1 MDAIAIIP
9 QYQLIE
15 KLYAGSRTVVYRGIR
30 EADRLGI
37 VVKLLLRE
45 YPTFSELLQFRNQYT
60 IAKNLDS
67 PGIIRPYSLE
77 TYRNSYALVMEDF
90 GGTSLRGYVQNQPLT
105 LKEFLE
111 IAIQLADILNYLHHH
126 QIIHKDIKPAN
137 ILIHPETK
145 QVKII
150 DFSIASLLPKETQEI
165 KNPNVLEGTLAYL
178 APEQTGRMNRGI
190 DYRADFYALGV
201 TFFELLT
208 GELPFLTDDPM
219 ELLHCHIAKQPD
231 RFRIQNG
238 DRRLANAALT
248 KLENEE
254 AVPQVL
260 CDIVMKLMAKNAEDR
275 YQSALGLKYDLE
287 NCLEQLNFKD
297 KIETFKIA
305 TRDVCDRFLV
315 REKLY
320 GRENEV
326 QQLLTAFERVSQGS
340 SELML
345 VAGFSGI
352 GKTAVVNEVHKP
364 IVKQRGYFI
373 KGKFDQFNRNIPF
386 SAFVQAFRNLMM
398 QLLTET
404 DQQLHRWKTSILEA
418 VGENGQ
424 VIIEVIP
431 ELEIIIGQQSPAP
444 KLSGNAVQNRFNLLF
459 QKFVELFTTKE
470 HPLVMFLDDLQW
482 ADSASLKLMQLL
494 MSESAGGYLLLIGAY
509 RDNEVFAAHPLI
521 FTLEEIRKTQATINT
536 ITLATLSLLSLN
548 ELVADTLSCSLKIAE
563 PLTKLVY
570 QKSKGNPFFSTQF
583 LKSLYEDKLIV
594 FERKLGY
601 WQCDIVAVKALSITD
616 DVVEF
621 MALQLQKLPT
631 KTQNILKLAACI
643 GNQFNLATLAVVS
656 EQSELEASSD
666 LWRALQEGFI
676 LPQSEIYKF
685 YVGQETQDG
694 LKSSQTISYKFLH
707 DRIQQAAY
715 SLIPDGENQAIH
727 LQIGNLLLNNTP
739 IEKQEERIFEIVNQL
754 NIGVKLIIQQSDREQ
769 LAQLNLLAGQK
780 AKLSTAY
787 TAAME
792 YISFGIQLLTTDSWE
807 RKYALALALYEEA
820 AAAAYLIGEFDK
832 VEEFALQVQHHA
844 KVLLDRVKSIEIQIQ
859 SYLAQSRFD
868 NSIQTA
874 IALLNLLGVKLSP
887 QASQTETLLGLGKI
901 TLRLLG
907 KSPLSLIDLPNMTG
921 GEQLAAIRILAS
933 TNSTAY
939 IARPDLLPPIILS
952 EVSLSMQYGNA
963 AESAF
968 GYAWYGLIQCGII
981 GNIQAGYEF
990 GQLALQVLD
999 KFNAQELKARTFFIV
1014 ETFVNH
1020 WHQHTQETIAPLTEA
1035 YQVGLETGDIEYA
1048 SWASYTCSFHGYFIG
1063 EELSELEK
1071 KMGDYAE
1078 VYRQFKQEKPFT
1090 YINSFRQAIKNLL
1103 GESTNPSELSG
1114 SVYDAQN
1121 TRKLQEQAGDRTGLS
1136 FSYANELI
1144 LCYLFENYAA
1154 ASDAAINA
1162 ITYLDG
1168 VTSAAV
1174 VPVVYFYDALTQLNL
1189 YLKATAIEKKQII
1202 KKVTYHQKKLKKWVH
1217 HAPMNYQHK
1226 FDLIEAERHRVLQ
1239 HKNKAMELYDSSISL
1254 AKENGYIQEEALAN
1268 ELVAK
1273 FYLELGK
1280 EKVAQAYMQEAYY
1293 CYAKWGA
1300 KAKTDDLEKRYPQL
1314 LQPILQQQKLS
1325 FNSLETIAATGSTSI
1340 SKSTISTSATSTSIS
1355 EILDFVSVIKVAQ
1368 IISRSIQLDELITN
1382 LTKIILE
1389 NAGAKKCVLILPNED
1404 EWQIQAI
1411 ASINPND
1418 QQLVT
1423 VLSSQPLDDC
1433 QEVPVQLIQYVKH
1446 TLEALIIDNCQT
1458 EISGLI
1464 GDYMLRYQ
1472 PKSALC
1478 IPIINQGHL
1487 VGIIY
1492 LENNLTQGIFTI
1504 GRLVVINFLCT
1515 QAAISLENAR
1525 LYQQSQQALQD
1536 LQKAQL
1542 QLVQGEKM
1550 SALGNLVAGIAHEI
1564 NNPVGFIAGNIPP
1577 ALDYLK
1583 DIFDLLNLYQ
1593 QEYPQTNTVIADK
1606 IDAID
1611 LEYIQEDLPKL
1622 IASMELGINRI
1633 RDISTSLRTFSRA
1646 DQYYKVAC
1654 NIHEGINSTILILKH
1669 RLKANETRPAIE
1681 VITNYGNLPEVECFS
1696 GQLNQVFMNLLA
1708 NAIDAL
1714 EESNQGRSYQE
1725 IEANP
1730 NRITIRTFL
1739 QDNHVNILI
1748 ADNGKGMIAEVKQR
1762 IFDHLFTTKR
1772 VGQGTGLGL
1781 AIARQIVVEKH
1792 GGQIIVESE
1801 VGVGT
1806 QFAIAIPV
1814 K

>member
-9 QYQLIE
+9 EYQLIE

-30 EADRLGI
+30 EADKLGI
-37 VVKLLLRE
+37 VVKLLQRE

-67 PGIIRPYSLE
+67 PGIVRPYSLE

-90 GGTSLRGYVQNQPLT
+90 GGISLRDYVQNQPLAST
-105 LKEFLE
+105 EFLE
-111 IAIQLADILNYLHHH
+111 IAIQLANILNYLHHH

-145 QVKII
+145 QIKII

-208 GELPFLTDDPM
+208 GQLPFLTDDPM

-231 RFRIQNG
+231 QFKIQNS
-238 DRRLANAALT
+238 
-248 KLENEE
+248 KFKNEE
-254 AVPQVL
+254 AVSKVF
-260 CDIVMKLMAKNAEDR
+260 CDIVIKLMAKNAEDR

-287 NCLEQLNFKD
+287 TCLKQLNFTD

-305 TRDVCDRFLV
+305 TRDVCDRFLI

-326 QQLLTAFERVSQGS
+326 QQLLAAFERVSQGS

-398 QLLTET
+398 QLLTES
-404 DQQLHRWKTSILEA
+404 DQQLHDWKTSILEA

-424 VIIEVIP
+424 VILEVIP
-431 ELEIIIGQQSPAP
+431 ELEIIIGQQLPAP
-444 KLSGNAVQNRFNLLF
+444 KLSGNALQNRFNLLF
-459 QKFVELFTTKE
+459 QKFLEVFTTKE

-494 MSESAGGYLLLIGAY
+494 MSESASGYLLLIGAY
-509 RDNEVFAAHPLI
+509 RDNEVSIAHPLM
-521 FTLEEIRKTQATINT
+521 FTLEEINKAKATINT
-536 ITLATLSLLSLN
+536 ITLAPLSPSSLN
-548 ELVADTLSCSLKIAE
+548 ELVADTLTCSLEVAQ
-563 PLTKLVY
+563 PLTQLVY

-583 LKSLYEDKLIV
+583 FKALYEDNLIV
-594 FERKLGY
+594 FDWELGY
-601 WQCDIVAVKALSITD
+601 WQSDIVAVKALSLTD

-631 KTQNILKLAACI
+631 ATQNVLKLAACI
-643 GNQFNLATLAVVS
+643 GNQFDLATLAIVS
-656 EQSELEASSD
+656 EQSELETSSD

-676 LPQSEIYKF
+676 LPESEIYKF
-685 YVGQETQDG
+685 YVGQETEDG

-715 SLIPDGENQAIH
+715 SLIPNAQNQAIH
-727 LQIGNLLLNNTP
+727 LQIGELLLNNTP

-754 NIGVKLIIQQSDREQ
+754 NIGVKLIIKQSDREQ

-807 RKYALALALYEEA
+807 RKYALALALHEEA
-820 AAAAYLIGEFDK
+820 ASAAYLIGEFDK
-832 VEEFALQVQHHA
+832 VEEFVLQVQHHA
-844 KVLLDRVKSIEIQIQ
+844 KVLLDQVKSIEIQIQ

-874 IALLNLLGVKLSP
+874 IALLNLLGIKLSP
-887 QASQTETLLGLGKI
+887 QASQTQTLLGLGKI

-907 KSPLSLIDLPNMTG
+907 KSPLTLINLPNMTG
-921 GEQLAAIRILAS
+921 SEQLAAIRILAS

-952 EVSLSMQYGNA
+952 EVNLSMQYGNA

-968 GYAWYGLIQCGII
+968 GYAWYGLIQCGVL

-990 GQLALQVLD
+990 GQLALQVLE
-999 KFNAQELKARTFFIV
+999 KFNAQELKAKTFFIV
-1014 ETFVNH
+1014 QTFVNH
-1020 WHQHTQETIAPLTEA
+1020 WHQHLQETIAPLTEA

-1048 SWASYTCSFHGYFIG
+1048 AWASYSGSFHGYFIG
-1063 EELSELEK
+1063 HELSELEK
-1071 KMGDYAE
+1071 QMGDYAE
-1078 VYRQFKQEKPFT
+1078 VYRQFRQEKPYT
-1090 YINSFRQAIKNLL
+1090 YINTFRQAIKNLL
-1103 GESTNPSELSG
+1103 GQSTNPSYLSG
-1114 SVYDAQN
+1114 SVYDVQ
-1121 TRKLQEQAGDRTGLS
+1121 TIRTLQEKAGDRTGLS
-1136 FSYANELI
+1136 CSYANQLI
-1144 LCYLFENYAA
+1144 LCYLFENYAE
-1154 ASDAAINA
+1154 ASQAGINA

-1174 VPVVYFYDALTQLNL
+1174 VPIVYFYDVLAQLSL
-1189 YLKATAIEKKQII
+1189 YPTATTIEQKQII
-1202 KKVTYHQKKLKKWVH
+1202 KKVTSHQKKLKKWAH
-1217 HAPMNYQHK
+1217 YAPMNHQHK
-1226 FDLIEAERHRVLQ
+1226 FYLIEAERHRVLQ
-1239 HKNKAMELYDSSISL
+1239 QKNKAIELYERSISL

-1268 ELVAK
+1268 ELAAK
-1273 FYLELGK
+1273 LYLELGK
-1280 EKVAQAYMQEAYY
+1280 EKVAQVYMQEAYY

-1314 LQPILQQQKLS
+1314 LKPILQQQKLS
-1325 FNSLETIAATGSTSI
+1325 FNSLETIAAIASTS
-1340 SKSTISTSATSTSIS
+1340 TQLTLTSTSTSTNIS
-1355 EILDFVSVIKVAQ
+1355 DVLDFASLLKVAQ
-1368 IISRSIQLDELITN
+1368 VISRSIQLDELITN

-1389 NAGAKKCVLILPNED
+1389 NAGAKKCVLILPDED
-1404 EWQIQAI
+1404 EWQIQATT
-1411 ASINPND
+1411 SINPSD
-1418 QQLVT
+1418 QQLTT
-1423 VLSSQPLDDC
+1423 VISPQLLDDC
-1433 QEVPVQLIQYVKH
+1433 QEVPVKLIQYVKH
-1446 TLEALIIDNCQT
+1446 TLEPLVIDNCQT
-1458 EISGLI
+1458 EISGVI
-1464 GDYMLRYQ
+1464 DDYMLQYQ

-1478 IPIINQGHL
+1478 IPILNQGHL

-1492 LENNLTQGIFTI
+1492 LENSLTQGIFTI
-1504 GRLVVINFLCT
+1504 ARLVVINFLCT

-1525 LYQQSQQALQD
+1525 LYQQVQQALQD

-1542 QLVQGEKM
+1542 QLVQSEKM
-1550 SALGNLVAGIAHEI
+1550 SALGNLVAGVAHEI

-1583 DIFDLLNLYQ
+1583 DIFGLLDLYQ
-1593 QEYPQTNTVIADK
+1593 QEYPQSNAVIADK
-1606 IDAID
+1606 INAID
-1611 LEYIQEDLPKL
+1611 LEYVQEDLPKL
-1622 IASMELGINRI
+1622 IVSMELGINRI
-1633 RDISTSLRTFSRA
+1633 HDISTSLRTFSRA

-1654 NIHEGINSTILILKH
+1654 DLHEGINSTILILKH

-1681 VITNYGNLPEVECFS
+1681 VITDYGNFPEVQCFP
-1696 GQLNQVFMNLLA
+1696 GQMNQVFMNLLA

-1714 EESNQGRSYQE
+1714 EESNQGRTYRE
-1725 IEANP
+1725 IQANL
-1730 NRITIRTFL
+1730 NCIKIRTFL
-1739 QDNHVNILI
+1739 QDNHVNIWI
-1748 ADNGKGMIAEVKQR
+1748 ADNGNGMVAEVKQR
-1762 IFDHLFTTKR
+1762 IFDHLFTTKA

-1792 GGQIIVESE
+1792 GGQILVESE
-1801 VGVGT
+1801 VGKGT
-1806 QFAIAIPV
+1806 QFAIVIPV

>member
-1 MDAIAIIP
+1 
-9 QYQLIE
+9 
-15 KLYAGSRTVVYRGIR
+15 
-30 EADRLGI
+30 
-37 VVKLLLRE
+37 
-45 YPTFSELLQFRNQYT
+45 
-60 IAKNLDS
+60 
-67 PGIIRPYSLE
+67 
-77 TYRNSYALVMEDF
+77 
-90 GGTSLRGYVQNQPLT
+90 
-105 LKEFLE
+105 
-111 IAIQLADILNYLHHH
+111 
-126 QIIHKDIKPAN
+126 
-137 ILIHPETK
+137 
-145 QVKII
+145 
-150 DFSIASLLPKETQEI
+150 
-165 KNPNVLEGTLAYL
+165 
-178 APEQTGRMNRGI
+178 
-190 DYRADFYALGV
+190 
-201 TFFELLT
+201 
-208 GELPFLTDDPM
+208 
-219 ELLHCHIAKQPD
+219 
-231 RFRIQNG
+231 
-238 DRRLANAALT
+238 
-248 KLENEE
+248 
-254 AVPQVL
+254 
-260 CDIVMKLMAKNAEDR
+260 MAKNAEDR

-287 NCLEQLNFKD
+287 TCLKKLNFTD

-305 TRDVCDRFLV
+305 TRDVCDRFLI

-326 QQLLTAFERVSQGS
+326 QQLLAAFEPVSQGS

-386 SAFVQAFRNLMM
+386 SAFVQAFRNLIM
-398 QLLTET
+398 QLLTES
-404 DQQLHRWKTSILEA
+404 DQQLHDWKTRILEA

-424 VIIEVIP
+424 VILEVIP
-431 ELEIIIGQQSPAP
+431 ELEIIIGQQLPAP

-459 QKFVELFTTKE
+459 QKFLEVFTTKE

-494 MSESAGGYLLLIGAY
+494 MSESARGYLLLIGAY
-509 RDNEVFAAHPLI
+509 RDNEVSITHPLM
-521 FTLEEIRKTQATINT
+521 FTLEEINKAKATINT
-536 ITLATLSLLSLN
+536 ITLAPLSPSSLN
-548 ELVADTLSCSLKIAE
+548 ELVADTLTCSLEVAQ
-563 PLTKLVY
+563 PLTQLVY

-583 LKSLYEDKLIV
+583 FKALYEDNLIV
-594 FERKLGY
+594 FDRELGY
-601 WQCDIVAVKALSITD
+601 WQSDIVAVKALSLTD

-631 KTQNILKLAACI
+631 ATQNILKLAACI
-643 GNQFNLATLAVVS
+643 GNQFDLATLAIVS
-656 EQSELEASSD
+656 EQSQLETSSD

-685 YVGQETQDG
+685 YVGQEIEDG

-715 SLIPDGENQAIH
+715 SLIPNAQNQAIH
-727 LQIGNLLLNNTP
+727 LQIGELLLNNTP

-754 NIGVKLIIQQSDREQ
+754 NIGVKLIIKQSDREQ

-787 TAAME
+787 TAAIE

-807 RKYALALALYEEA
+807 RKYALALALHEEA
-820 AAAAYLIGEFDK
+820 ASAAYLIGEFDK
-832 VEEFALQVQHHA
+832 VEEFVLQVQHHA
-844 KVLLDRVKSIEIQIQ
+844 KVLLDQVKSIEIQIQ

-887 QASQTETLLGLGKI
+887 QASQTQTLLGLGKI

-907 KSPLSLIDLPNMTG
+907 KSPLTLIDLPNMTG

-952 EVSLSMQYGNA
+952 EVNLSMQYGNA

-968 GYAWYGLIQCGII
+968 GYAWYGLIQCGVI

-990 GQLALQVLD
+990 GQLALQVLE
-999 KFNAQELKARTFFIV
+999 KFNAHELKAKTFFIV
-1014 ETFVNH
+1014 QTFVNH
-1020 WHQHTQETIAPLTEA
+1020 WHQHLQETIAPLTEA

-1048 SWASYTCSFHGYFIG
+1048 AWASYSGSFHGYFIG
-1063 EELSELEK
+1063 HELSELEK
-1071 KMGDYAE
+1071 QMGDYAE
-1078 VYRQFKQEKPFT
+1078 VYRQFRQEKPYT
-1090 YINSFRQAIKNLL
+1090 YINTFRQAIKNLL
-1103 GESTNPSELSG
+1103 GQSTNPSYLSG
-1114 SVYDAQN
+1114 SVYDVQ
-1121 TRKLQEQAGDRTGLS
+1121 TIRTLQEKAGDRTGLS
-1136 FSYANELI
+1136 FSYTNQLI
-1144 LCYLFENYAA
+1144 LCYLFENYAE
-1154 ASDAAINA
+1154 ASEAAINA

-1174 VPVVYFYDALTQLNL
+1174 VPIVYFYDALAQLSL
-1189 YLKATAIEKKQII
+1189 YPTATAIEQKQII
-1202 KKVTYHQKKLKKWVH
+1202 KKVTSHQKKLKKWAH
-1217 HAPMNYQHK
+1217 YAPMNHQHK
-1226 FDLIEAERHRVLQ
+1226 FYLIEAERHRVLQ
-1239 HKNKAMELYDSSISL
+1239 QKNKAMELYDRSISL

-1273 FYLELGK
+1273 LYLELGK
-1280 EKVAQAYMQEAYY
+1280 EKVAQVYMQEAYY

-1300 KAKTDDLEKRYPQL
+1300 KAKTDDLEKCYPQL
-1314 LQPILQQQKLS
+1314 LKPILQQQKLS
-1325 FNSLETIAATGSTSI
+1325 FNSLETIAAIASTSTQLTLTSSSASTNI
-1340 SKSTISTSATSTSIS
+1340 SDV
-1355 EILDFVSVIKVAQ
+1355 LDFASLLKVAQ
-1368 IISRSIQLDELITN
+1368 VISQSIQLDELITN

-1389 NAGAKKCVLILPNED
+1389 NAGAKKCVLILPDED

-1411 ASINPND
+1411 TSINPSV
-1418 QQLVT
+1418 QQLTT
-1423 VLSSQPLDDC
+1423 VLSSQLLNDC
-1433 QEVPVQLIQYVKH
+1433 QEVPVKLIQYVKH
-1446 TLEALIIDNCQT
+1446 TLEPLVIDNCQT
-1458 EISGLI
+1458 EISGVI
-1464 GDYMLRYQ
+1464 DDYMLQYQ

-1478 IPIINQGHL
+1478 IPILNQGHL

-1492 LENNLTQGIFTI
+1492 LENSLTQGIFTI
-1504 GRLVVINFLCT
+1504 ARLVVINFLCT
-1515 QAAISLENAR
+1515 QGAISLENAR
-1525 LYQQSQQALQD
+1525 LYQQAQQALQD

-1542 QLVQGEKM
+1542 QLVQSEKM
-1550 SALGNLVAGIAHEI
+1550 SALGNLVAGVAHEI

-1583 DIFDLLNLYQ
+1583 DIFGLLDLYQ
-1593 QEYPQTNTVIADK
+1593 QEYPQSNAVIADK
-1606 IDAID
+1606 INAID
-1611 LEYIQEDLPKL
+1611 LEYVQEDLPKL

-1633 RDISTSLRTFSRA
+1633 HDISTSLRTFSRA

-1654 NIHEGINSTILILKH
+1654 DLHEGINSTILILKH

-1681 VITNYGNLPEVECFS
+1681 VITDYGNFPEVQCFP
-1696 GQLNQVFMNLLA
+1696 GQMNQVFMNLLA

-1714 EESNQGRSYQE
+1714 EESNQGRTYRE
-1725 IEANP
+1725 IQANP

-1748 ADNGKGMIAEVKQR
+1748 ADNGNGMVAEVKQR
-1762 IFDHLFTTKR
+1762 IFDHLFTTKA

-1781 AIARQIVVEKH
+1781 VIARQIVVEKH

-1801 VGVGT
+1801 VGKGT
-1806 QFAIAIPV
+1806 QFVLVIPV

>member
-30 EADRLGI
+30 EADHLGI
-37 VVKLLLRE
+37 VVKLLQRG

-60 IAKNLDS
+60 IAKNLDN

-90 GGTSLRGYVQNQPLT
+90 GGTSLRHYVQNQPLASR
-105 LKEFLE
+105 EFLE

-208 GELPFLTDDPM
+208 GQLPFLTDDPM

-231 RFRIQNG
+231 QFKIQNSKFKNG
-238 DRRLANAALT
+238 
-248 KLENEE
+248 EV
-254 AVPQVL
+254 VPQVL
-260 CDIVMKLMAKNAEDR
+260 CNITIKLMAKNAEDR

-287 NCLEQLNFKD
+287 NCLGQLNFTD

-305 TRDVCDRFLV
+305 SRDVCDRFLI

-326 QQLLTAFERVSQGS
+326 KQLLAAFERVSQGS

-398 QLLTET
+398 QLLTES
-404 DQQLHRWKTSILEA
+404 DQQLHHWKTRILEA
-418 VGENGQ
+418 VGDNGQ

-431 ELEIIIGQQSPAP
+431 ELEIIIGQQLPAP
-444 KLSGNAVQNRFNLLF
+444 NLSGNAVQNRFNLLF

-470 HPLVMFLDDLQW
+470 HPLVIFLDDLQW

-494 MSESAGGYLLLIGAY
+494 MSESTDGYLLLIGAY
-509 RDNEVFAAHPLI
+509 RDNEVFAAHPLN
-521 FTLEEIRKTQATINT
+521 FTLEEIRKVKTTINT
-536 ITLATLSLLSLN
+536 ITLANLSLLSLN
-548 ELVADTLSCSLKIAE
+548 ELVADTLSCSLGVAQ
-563 PLTKLVY
+563 PLTQLIY

-583 LKSLYEDKLIV
+583 LKAIYEDNLIT
-594 FERKLGY
+594 FDEKLGY
-601 WQCDIVAVKALSITD
+601 WQCDIVAVKALSLTD

-621 MALQLQKLPT
+621 MALQLQKLPAG
-631 KTQNILKLAACI
+631 TQNVLKLAACI
-643 GNQFNLATLAVVS
+643 GNQFDLGTLAIVS
-656 EQSELEASSD
+656 EQSELETSSD
-666 LWRALQEGFI
+666 LWKALQEGFI
-676 LPQSEIYKF
+676 LPRSEIYKF
-685 YVGQETQDG
+685 YIGQEIEDE
-694 LKSSQTISYKFLH
+694 LKSSQTITYKFLH

-715 SLIPDGENQAIH
+715 SLIPDDDNQVIHQRIGE
-727 LQIGNLLLNNTP
+727 LLLNNTP

-754 NIGVKLIIQQSDREQ
+754 NIGVKLIIKQSERDQ

-792 YISFGIQLLTTDSWE
+792 YLNFGIQLLATDSWE
-807 RKYALALALYEEA
+807 RKYTLALALYEEA
-820 AAAAYLIGEFDK
+820 AAAAYLTGEFDK

-887 QASQTETLLGLGKI
+887 QASQTQTLLGLGKI

-990 GQLALQVLD
+990 GQLALQVID

-1020 WHQHTQETIAPLTEA
+1020 WHQHTQETIAPLIEA

-1048 SWASYTCSFHGYFIG
+1048 SWASYTCSFHGYLIG

-1078 VYRQFKQEKPFT
+1078 VYRQFKQEKPYV

-1114 SVYDAQN
+1114 SVYDAQSIR
-1121 TRKLQEQAGDRTGLS
+1121 TLQKQSGDRTGLS

-1144 LCYLFENYAA
+1144 LCYLFQNYAD
-1154 ASDAAINA
+1154 ASDAAVNA

-1174 VPVVYFYDALTQLNL
+1174 VPVVYFYDALTQLAL
-1189 YLKATAIEKKQII
+1189 YPTATSIEQKQIL
-1202 KKVTYHQKKLKKWVH
+1202 KKVTSHQNKLKKWAH
-1217 HAPMNYQHK
+1217 HAPMNHQHK
-1226 FDLIEAERHRVLQ
+1226 FYLIEAEKHRVLHQ
-1239 HKNKAMELYDSSISL
+1239 KNKAIELYDRSISF
-1254 AKENGYIQEEALAN
+1254 AKENSYIQEEALAN
-1268 ELVAK
+1268 ELAAK
-1273 FYLELGK
+1273 LYIELGK

-1300 KAKTDDLEKRYPQL
+1300 KAKTDDLEKLYPQL
-1314 LQPILQQQKLS
+1314 LQPILQQQKLI
-1325 FNSLETIAATGSTSI
+1325 FNSLETIAVISSI
-1340 SKSTISTSATSTSIS
+1340 SKSTSTTSIS
-1355 EILDFVSVIKVAQ
+1355 DILDFVSVIKVAQ
-1368 IISRSIQLDELITN
+1368 AISRSIQLDELITN

-1389 NAGAKKCVLILPNED
+1389 NAGAKKCVLILPDED
-1404 EWQIQAI
+1404 EWKIQAM

-1418 QQLVT
+1418 NQLTTIV
-1423 VLSSQPLDDC
+1423 SSQRLDDS
-1433 QEVPVQLIQYVKH
+1433 QEVPVELIQYVKH
-1446 TLEALIIDNCQT
+1446 ILEPLVIDDCQT
-1458 EISGLI
+1458 EISGVI
-1464 GDYMLRYQ
+1464 GDYMLQYQ
-1472 PKSALC
+1472 PKSVLC
-1478 IPIINQGHL
+1478 IPIVNQGHL

-1492 LENNLTQGIFTI
+1492 LENSLTKGIFTND
-1504 GRLVVINFLCT
+1504 RLVVINFLCT

-1542 QLVQGEKM
+1542 QLVQSEKM

-1583 DIFDLLNLYQ
+1583 DIFSLIDLYQ
-1593 QEYPQTNTVIADK
+1593 QEYQQINPIIANK
-1606 IDAID
+1606 IDEID

-1681 VITNYGNLPEVECFS
+1681 VITDYGNLPEVECFS

-1725 IEANP
+1725 IEANL

-1739 QDNHVNILI
+1739 QDNYVNILI
-1748 ADNGKGMIAEVKQR
+1748 SDNGNGMIAEVKER
-1762 IFDHLFTTKR
+1762 IFEHLFTTKG

-1792 GGQIIVESE
+1792 GGKIIVESE
-1801 VGVGT
+1801 VGTGT
-1806 QFAIAIPV
+1806 QFAIAIPI
-1814 K
+1814 

>member
-1 MDAIAIIP
+1 
-9 QYQLIE
+9 
-15 KLYAGSRTVVYRGIR
+15 
-30 EADRLGI
+30 
-37 VVKLLLRE
+37 
-45 YPTFSELLQFRNQYT
+45 
-60 IAKNLDS
+60 
-67 PGIIRPYSLE
+67 
-77 TYRNSYALVMEDF
+77 
-90 GGTSLRGYVQNQPLT
+90 
-105 LKEFLE
+105 
-111 IAIQLADILNYLHHH
+111 
-126 QIIHKDIKPAN
+126 
-137 ILIHPETK
+137 
-145 QVKII
+145 
-150 DFSIASLLPKETQEI
+150 
-165 KNPNVLEGTLAYL
+165 
-178 APEQTGRMNRGI
+178 
-190 DYRADFYALGV
+190 
-201 TFFELLT
+201 
-208 GELPFLTDDPM
+208 
-219 ELLHCHIAKQPD
+219 
-231 RFRIQNG
+231 
-238 DRRLANAALT
+238 
-248 KLENEE
+248 
-254 AVPQVL
+254 
-260 CDIVMKLMAKNAEDR
+260 MAKNAEDR

-287 NCLEQLNFKD
+287 TCLKQLNFTD

-305 TRDVCDRFLV
+305 TRDVCDRFLI

-326 QQLLTAFERVSQGS
+326 QQLLAAFERVSQGS

-398 QLLTET
+398 QLLTES
-404 DQQLHRWKTSILEA
+404 DQQLHDWKTGILEA

-431 ELEIIIGQQSPAP
+431 ELEIIIGQQLPAP

-459 QKFVELFTTKE
+459 KKFLEVFTTKE

-482 ADSASLKLMQLL
+482 ADLASLKLMQLL
-494 MSESAGGYLLLIGAY
+494 MSESARGYLLLIGAY
-509 RDNEVFAAHPLI
+509 RDNEVSITHPLM
-521 FTLEEIRKTQATINT
+521 FTLEEINKAKATINT
-536 ITLATLSLLSLN
+536 ITLAPLSPSSLN
-548 ELVADTLSCSLKIAE
+548 ELVADTLTCSLEVAQ
-563 PLTKLVY
+563 PLTQLVY

-583 LKSLYEDKLIV
+583 FKALYEDNLIV
-594 FERKLGY
+594 FDGELGY
-601 WQCDIVAVKALSITD
+601 WQSDIVAVKALSLTD

-631 KTQNILKLAACI
+631 ATQNILKLAACI
-643 GNQFNLATLAVVS
+643 GNQFDLATLAIVY
-656 EQSELEASSD
+656 EQSELETSSN
-666 LWRALQEGFI
+666 LWKALQEGFI

-685 YVGQETQDG
+685 YVGQEIEDG

-715 SLIPDGENQAIH
+715 SLIPEDQNQAIH
-727 LQIGNLLLNNTP
+727 LQIGELLLNNTP

-754 NIGVKLIIQQSDREQ
+754 NIGVKLIIKQSDREQ

-787 TAAME
+787 TATME

-807 RKYALALALYEEA
+807 RKYALALALHEEA
-820 AAAAYLIGEFDK
+820 ASAAYLIGEFDK
-832 VEEFALQVQHHA
+832 VEEFVLQVQDHA
-844 KVLLDRVKSIEIQIQ
+844 KVLLDQVKSIEIQIQ

-887 QASQTETLLGLGKI
+887 QASQTQTLLGLGKI

-907 KSPLSLIDLPNMTG
+907 KSPLTLIDLPNMTG

-952 EVSLSMQYGNA
+952 EVNLSMQYGNA

-968 GYAWYGLIQCGII
+968 GYAWYGLIQCGVI

-990 GQLALQVLD
+990 GQLALQVLE
-999 KFNAQELKARTFFIV
+999 KFNAQELKAKTFFIV
-1014 ETFVNH
+1014 QTFVNH
-1020 WHQHTQETIAPLTEA
+1020 WHQHLQETIAPLTEA

-1048 SWASYTCSFHGYFIG
+1048 AWASYSGSFHGYFIG
-1063 EELSELEK
+1063 HELSELEK
-1071 KMGDYAE
+1071 QMGDYAE
-1078 VYRQFKQEKPFT
+1078 VYRQFRQEKPYT
-1090 YINSFRQAIKNLL
+1090 YINTFRQAIKNLL
-1103 GESTNPSELSG
+1103 GQSTNPSYLSG
-1114 SVYDAQN
+1114 SVYDVQ
-1121 TRKLQEQAGDRTGLS
+1121 TIRTLQQKAGDRTGLS
-1136 FSYANELI
+1136 FSYANQLI
-1144 LCYLFENYAA
+1144 LCYLFENYAE
-1154 ASDAAINA
+1154 ASEAAINA

-1174 VPVVYFYDALTQLNL
+1174 VPIVYFYDALAQLSL
-1189 YLKATAIEKKQII
+1189 YPTATAIEQKQII
-1202 KKVTYHQKKLKKWVH
+1202 KKVTSHQKKLKKWAH
-1217 HAPMNYQHK
+1217 YAPMNHQHK
-1226 FDLIEAERHRVLQ
+1226 FYLIEAERHRVLQ
-1239 HKNKAMELYDSSISL
+1239 QKNKAMELYERSISL

-1273 FYLELGK
+1273 LYLELGK
-1280 EKVAQAYMQEAYY
+1280 EKVAQVYMQEAYY

-1300 KAKTDDLEKRYPQL
+1300 KAKTDDLVKCYPQL
-1314 LQPILQQQKLS
+1314 LKPILQQQKLS
-1325 FNSLETIAATGSTSI
+1325 FNSLETIAAIASTSTQLTLTSSSASTNI
-1340 SKSTISTSATSTSIS
+1340 SDV
-1355 EILDFVSVIKVAQ
+1355 LDFASLLKVAQ
-1368 IISRSIQLDELITN
+1368 VISQSIQLDELITN

-1389 NAGAKKCVLILPNED
+1389 NAGAKKCVLILPDED

-1411 ASINPND
+1411 TSINPSD
-1418 QQLVT
+1418 QQLTT
-1423 VLSSQPLDDC
+1423 VLSSQLLNDC
-1433 QEVPVQLIQYVKH
+1433 QEVPVKLIQYVKH
-1446 TLEALIIDNCQT
+1446 TLEPFVIDNCQT
-1458 EISGLI
+1458 EISGVI
-1464 GDYMLRYQ
+1464 DDYMLQYQ

-1478 IPIINQGHL
+1478 IPILNQGHL

-1492 LENNLTQGIFTI
+1492 LENSLTQGVFTI
-1504 GRLVVINFLCT
+1504 ARLVVINFLCT

-1542 QLVQGEKM
+1542 QLVQSEIM

-1583 DIFDLLNLYQ
+1583 DIFGLLGLYQ
-1593 QEYPQTNTVIADK
+1593 QEYPQSNAVIADK
-1606 IDAID
+1606 INAID
-1611 LEYIQEDLPKL
+1611 LEYVQEDLPKL

-1633 RDISTSLRTFSRA
+1633 HDISTSLRIFSRA

-1654 NIHEGINSTILILKH
+1654 DLHEGINSTILILKH

-1681 VITNYGNLPEVECFS
+1681 VITDYGNFPEVQCFP
-1696 GQLNQVFMNLLA
+1696 GQMNQVFMNLLA

-1714 EESNQGRSYQE
+1714 EESNQGRTYRE
-1725 IEANP
+1725 IQANP

-1748 ADNGKGMIAEVKQR
+1748 ADNGNGMVAEVKQR
-1762 IFDHLFTTKR
+1762 IFDHLFTTKA

-1781 AIARQIVVEKH
+1781 AIARQIVV
-1792 GGQIIVESE
+1792 
-1801 VGVGT
+1801 
-1806 QFAIAIPV
+1806 
-1814 K
+1814 

>member
-30 EADRLGI
+30 EADQLGV
-37 VVKLLLRE
+37 VVKLLQRE
-45 YPTFSELLQFRNQYT
+45 YPTFNELLQFRNQYT
-60 IAKNLDS
+60 IAKNLEN
-67 PGIIRPYSLE
+67 PGIIHPYSLE

-90 GGTSLRGYVQNQPLT
+90 GGTSLREYIQNQPLT

-111 IAIQLADILNYLHHH
+111 IAIQLADILIYLHHH

-165 KNPNVLEGTLAYL
+165 KNPNVLEGTLAYI

-231 RFRIQNG
+231 QFKIQKSKFKK
-238 DRRLANAALT
+238 A
-248 KLENEE
+248 EV
-254 AVPQVL
+254 VPQVL
-260 CDIVMKLMAKNAEDR
+260 CDMTLKLMAKNAESR

-287 NCLEQLNFKD
+287 TCLEKLSFTD

-305 TRDVCDRFLV
+305 TRDVCDRFLI

-326 QQLLTAFERVSQGS
+326 QQLLAAFERVANPPESPRGKGG
-340 SELML
+340 ELML

-398 QLLTET
+398 QLLTES
-404 DQQLHRWKTSILEA
+404 DQQLHHWKTKILEA
-418 VGENGQ
+418 VGDNGQ

-431 ELEIIIGQQSPAP
+431 ELEKIIGQQIPAP

-494 MSESAGGYLLLIGAY
+494 MSESSGGYLLIIGAY
-509 RDNEVFAAHPLI
+509 RDNEVFAAHPLM
-521 FTLEEIRKTQATINT
+521 FTLEEIRKAQATINT
-536 ITLATLSLLSLN
+536 ITLTNLSLLSLN
-548 ELVADTLSCSLKIAE
+548 ELVADTLSCSLEVAH
-563 PLTKLVY
+563 PLTQLIY

-583 LKSLYEDKLIV
+583 LKAIYEDNLIT
-594 FERKLGY
+594 FDEKLGY
-601 WQCDIVAVKALSITD
+601 WQCDIVAVKSLSLTD

-631 KTQNILKLAACI
+631 VTQNILKLAACI
-643 GNQFNLATLAVVS
+643 GNQFDLATLAIVS
-656 EQSELEASSD
+656 EQSELETSSD
-666 LWRALQEGFI
+666 LWKALQEGFI

-685 YVGQETQDG
+685 YIGQETEDK
-694 LKSSQTISYKFLH
+694 LKSSQTITYKFLH

-715 SLIPDGENQAIH
+715 SLIPDGDNQAIH
-727 LQIGNLLLNNTP
+727 QRIGELLLNNTP
-739 IEKQEERIFEIVNQL
+739 VEKQEERIFEIVNQL
-754 NIGVKLIIQQSDREQ
+754 NIGVKLIIKQSDRDQ

-792 YISFGIQLLTTDSWE
+792 YISFGIQLLAKDSWE
-807 RKYALALALYEEA
+807 RKYTLALALHEEA

-832 VEEFALQVQHHA
+832 VEEFALQVERHA

-874 IALLNLLGVKLSP
+874 IALLNLLGIKLSP
-887 QASQTETLLGLGKI
+887 QASQTQTLLGLGKI
-901 TLRLLG
+901 TLKLLG

-952 EVSLSMQYGNA
+952 EVNLSMQYGNA

-990 GQLALQVLD
+990 GQLALQVLET
-999 KFNAQELKARTFFIV
+999 FHAQELKARTFFIV

-1035 YQVGLETGDIEYA
+1035 YQAGLETGDIEYA
-1048 SWASYTCSFHGYFIG
+1048 SWASYTCSFHGYLIG
-1063 EELSELEK
+1063 QELSELEK

-1078 VYRQFKQEKPFT
+1078 VYKQFKQEKPYI

-1103 GESTNPSELSG
+1103 GQSTNTSELSG
-1114 SVYDAQN
+1114 SVYDAQ
-1121 TRKLQEQAGDRTGLS
+1121 TIRTSQEQSGDRTGLS

-1144 LCYLFENYAA
+1144 LCYVFENYAQ
-1154 ASDAAINA
+1154 ASQAAIHA

-1168 VTSAAV
+1168 VTSAAI
-1174 VPVVYFYDALTQLNL
+1174 VPVVYFYDALVQLNL
-1189 YLKATAIEKKQII
+1189 YPIATAPEQKKII
-1202 KKVTYHQKKLKKWVH
+1202 KKVNSHQKKLKKWAH
-1217 HAPMNYQHK
+1217 SAPKNHQHK
-1226 FDLIEAERHRVLQ
+1226 FDLIEAERHRILHQ
-1239 HKNKAMELYDSSISL
+1239 KNKAMELYDRSISL
-1254 AKENGYIQEEALAN
+1254 AKENGYIQEEAIAN
-1268 ELVAK
+1268 ELAAK

-1300 KAKTDDLEKRYPQL
+1300 KTKTDDLEKRYPQL

-1325 FNSLETIAATGSTSI
+1325 LNSLETIAVVGSNSTSKSTPSTSI
-1340 SKSTISTSATSTSIS
+1340 SD
-1355 EILDFVSVIKVAQ
+1355 ILDFVSVIKVAQ
-1368 IISRSIQLDELITN
+1368 VISRDIQLDELITN

-1389 NAGAKKCVLILPNED
+1389 NAGAKKCILILPEEN
-1404 EWQIQAI
+1404 EWQVQVIT
-1411 ASINPND
+1411 SINPSD
-1418 QQLVT
+1418 QQLIT
-1423 VLSSQPLDDC
+1423 VISSQLLDDSP
-1433 QEVPVQLIQYVKH
+1433 EVPVQLIQYVKH
-1446 TLEALIIDNCQT
+1446 TLEPLVIDNCQT
-1458 EISGLI
+1458 EISGVI
-1464 GDYMLRYQ
+1464 DDYMLQYQ

-1478 IPIINQGHL
+1478 VPILNQGHL

-1492 LENNLTQGIFTI
+1492 LENSLTQGVFTTD
-1504 GRLVVINFLCT
+1504 RLLVINFLCT

-1525 LYQQSQQALQD
+1525 LYQQSQQAFQD

-1542 QLVQGEKM
+1542 QLVQSEKM

-1577 ALDYLK
+1577 ALNYLR
-1583 DIFDLLNLYQ
+1583 DIFDLLDLYK
-1593 QEYPQTNTVIADK
+1593 QEYRQSNVVIADK
-1606 IDAID
+1606 IDEID

-1646 DQYYKVAC
+1646 DQQYKVAC

-1681 VITNYGNLPEVECFS
+1681 VITDYGNLPEVECFA

-1725 IEANP
+1725 ITANV
-1730 NRITIRTFL
+1730 NCIKIRTFL
-1739 QDNHVNILI
+1739 QDNYVNISI
-1748 ADNGKGMIAEVKQR
+1748 ADNGNGMMPEVKER
-1762 IFDHLFTTKR
+1762 IFDHLFTTKG

-1792 GGQIIVESE
+1792 GGQITVESE
-1801 VGVGT
+1801 VNKGT
-1806 QFAIAIPV
+1806 QFAIAIPI
-1814 K
+1814 

>member
-9 QYQLIE
+9 KYQLIE

-30 EADRLGI
+30 EADQLGI
-37 VVKLLLRE
+37 VVKLLQRE

-90 GGTSLRGYVQNQPLT
+90 GGTSLRDYVQNQPLAST
-105 LKEFLE
+105 EFLE

-208 GELPFLTDDPM
+208 GQLPFLTDDPM
-219 ELLHCHIAKQPD
+219 ELLHCHIAKQPEQ
-231 RFRIQNG
+231 FKIQNS
-238 DRRLANAALT
+238 
-248 KLENEE
+248 KFKNEE

-260 CDIVMKLMAKNAEDR
+260 CNIVMKLMAKNPEDR
-275 YQSALGLKYDLE
+275 YQSALGLKYDLQT
-287 NCLEQLNFKD
+287 CLEQLNFTD

-305 TRDVCDRFLV
+305 TRDLCDRFLL

-326 QQLLTAFERVSQGS
+326 QQLLVAFERVSQGS

-398 QLLTET
+398 QLLTES
-404 DQQLHRWKTSILEA
+404 DQQLHQWKTSILEA

-431 ELEIIIGQQSPAP
+431 ELEIIIGQQLPAP
-444 KLSGNAVQNRFNLLF
+444 KLLGNGGQNRFNLLF
-459 QKFVELFTTKE
+459 HKFVEVFTTKE
-470 HPLVMFLDDLQW
+470 HPLVIFLDDLQW

-509 RDNEVFAAHPLI
+509 RDNEVSAAHPLM
-521 FTLEEIRKTQATINT
+521 FTLEEIRKANATINT
-536 ITLATLSLLSLN
+536 ITLATLSPSSLN
-548 ELVADTLSCSLKIAE
+548 ELVADTLSCSLE
-563 PLTKLVY
+563 VTQPLTQIVY

-583 LKSLYEDKLIV
+583 LKALYEDKFIV
-594 FERKLGY
+594 FDVELGY
-601 WQCDIVAVKALSITD
+601 WQCDIVAVKALSVTD

-631 KTQNILKLAACI
+631 ATQNILKLAACI
-643 GNQFNLATLAVVS
+643 GNQFDLATLAIVS
-656 EQSELEASSD
+656 EQSELETSSD

-685 YVGQETQDG
+685 YLGQETEDELQ
-694 LKSSQTISYKFLH
+694 SSQTINYKFLH

-715 SLIPDGENQAIH
+715 SLIPDDDNQAIH
-727 LQIGNLLLNNTP
+727 LQIGELLLNNTP
-739 IEKQEERIFEIVNQL
+739 LEKQEERIFEIVNQL
-754 NIGVKLIIQQSDREQ
+754 NIGVKLIIKQSDRDQ

-792 YISFGIQLLTTDSWE
+792 YISFAIQLLTTDSWE
-807 RKYALALALYEEA
+807 RKYSLALVLHEEA
-820 AAAAYLIGEFDK
+820 ASAAYLIGEFDK
-832 VEEFALQVQHHA
+832 VEEFVLQVQNHA
-844 KVLLDRVKSIEIQIQ
+844 KVLLDQVKSIEIQIQ

-874 IALLNLLGVKLSP
+874 IALLNLLGIKLSP
-887 QASQTETLLGLGKI
+887 QASQTQTLLGLGKI

-907 KSPLSLIDLPNMTG
+907 KSPLALIDLPNMTG

-952 EVSLSMQYGNA
+952 EVNLSMQYGNA

-968 GYAWYGLIQCGII
+968 GYAWYGLIQCGVV

-990 GQLALQVLD
+990 GQLALQVLE
-999 KFNAQELKARTFFIV
+999 KFNAQELKAKTFFIV

-1020 WHQHTQETIAPLTEA
+1020 WHQHLQETIAPLIEA

-1063 EELSELEK
+1063 QELSELDK
-1071 KMGDYAE
+1071 QMGDYAE
-1078 VYRQFKQEKPFT
+1078 VYKQFRQEKPYT
-1090 YINSFRQAIKNLL
+1090 YINTFRQAIKNLL
-1103 GESTNPSELSG
+1103 GQSTNPSYLSG
-1114 SVYDAQN
+1114 SVYDAQ
-1121 TRKLQEQAGDRTGLS
+1121 TIRTLQEQAGDRTGLS

-1144 LCYLFENYAA
+1144 LCYLFENYAE
-1154 ASDAAINA
+1154 ASEAAINA

-1174 VPVVYFYDALTQLNL
+1174 VPIVYFYDALAKLAL
-1189 YLKATAIEKKQII
+1189 YPTATDIEQKQII
-1202 KKVTYHQKKLKKWVH
+1202 KKVSYHQKKLKKWAH

-1226 FDLIEAERHRVLQ
+1226 FYLVEAERHRVLQ
-1239 HKNKAMELYDSSISL
+1239 QKNKAMELYDRSISL

-1268 ELVAK
+1268 ELAAK
-1273 FYLELGK
+1273 LYLEFGK

-1325 FNSLETIAATGSTSI
+1325 FNSLETIAAINSTST
-1340 SKSTISTSATSTSIS
+1340 SKSTLSSSYHSINISDV
-1355 EILDFVSVIKVAQ
+1355 LDLVSVLKVAQ
-1368 IISRSIQLDELITN
+1368 VISSSIQLDELITN
-1382 LTKIILE
+1382 LTKLILE
-1389 NAGAKKCVLILPNED
+1389 NAGAKKCVLILPDED
-1404 EWQIQAI
+1404 QWQIQAI
-1411 ASINPND
+1411 ASINPSN
-1418 QQLVT
+1418 QQLTT
-1423 VLSSQPLDDC
+1423 VLCSQTLDDC
-1433 QEVPVQLIQYVKH
+1433 QDVPVQLIQYVKH
-1446 TLEALIIDNCQT
+1446 TLEPLVIDNCQT
-1458 EISGLI
+1458 EISGVI
-1464 GDYMLRYQ
+1464 GDYMLQYQ
-1472 PKSALC
+1472 PQSALC
-1478 IPIINQGHL
+1478 IPILNQGYL

-1492 LENNLTQGIFTI
+1492 LENSLTQGIFTNE
-1504 GRLVVINFLCT
+1504 RLVIINFLCT

-1536 LQKAQL
+1536 LQEAQL
-1542 QLVQGEKM
+1542 QLVQSEKM
-1550 SALGNLVAGIAHEI
+1550 SALGNLVAGVAHEI
-1564 NNPVGFIAGNIPP
+1564 NNPVGFIAGNITP

-1583 DIFDLLNLYQ
+1583 DIFGLLDLYQ
-1593 QEYPQTNTVIADK
+1593 QEYPQKNAVIADK
-1606 IDAID
+1606 IDEMD
-1611 LEYIQEDLPKL
+1611 LGYIQEDLPKL
-1622 IASMELGINRI
+1622 IASMELGISRI

-1646 DQYYKVAC
+1646 DQDYKVAC

-1681 VITNYGNLPEVECFS
+1681 VITDYGNLAEVKCFP
-1696 GQLNQVFMNLLA
+1696 GQMNQVFMNLLA

-1714 EESNQGRSYQE
+1714 EESNQGRSYRE
-1725 IEANP
+1725 IQANL
-1730 NRITIRTFL
+1730 NRIIIRTFL
-1739 QDNHVNILI
+1739 QDNYVKISI
-1748 ADNGKGMIAEVKQR
+1748 ADNGNGMMAEVKER
-1762 IFDHLFTTKR
+1762 IFDHLFTTKG
-1772 VGQGTGLGL
+1772 VGKGTGLGL

-1792 GGQIIVESE
+1792 AGQIIVESE
-1801 VGVGT
+1801 IGEGT
-1806 QFAIAIPV
+1806 QFAIVIPV